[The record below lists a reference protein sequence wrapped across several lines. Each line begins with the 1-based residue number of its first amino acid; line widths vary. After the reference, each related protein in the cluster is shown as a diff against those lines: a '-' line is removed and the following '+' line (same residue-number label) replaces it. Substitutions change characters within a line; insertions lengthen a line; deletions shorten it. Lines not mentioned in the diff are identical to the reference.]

1 MTSSPPLPASCART
15 MKGQQQPVESGRQPR
30 THVSAAQR
38 PSRYAH
44 FEHETDHTGDILAA
58 ATTEATTASQLYHHL
73 SQDADQLCPE
83 DDFLDRFEEEEP
95 LTDDMTAENTLLAH
109 RRTASPADSAST
121 RKVSAGDSACACL
134 CMTAECVQRLPD
146 AG

>member
-1 MTSSPPLPASCART
+1 MTSSPPPLPASCART

-38 PSRYAH
+38 PSRFAH
-44 FEHETDHTGDILAA
+44 FEHETDHTGDISS
-58 ATTEATTASQLYHHL
+58 EATTASQLYHHL

-95 LTDDMTAENTLLAH
+95 LTDDMTAESTLLAH
-109 RRTASPADSAST
+109 RRAASPADSAST
-121 RKVSAGDSACACL
+121 RKVSAGDSACA
-134 CMTAECVQRLPD
+134 
-146 AG
+146 